1 MEKEFFTF
9 FMPRKSVL
17 AKQELQKKEQIDLSK
32 TTKKRTAVQRN
43 LHCGALI
50 GVPQCV
56 FSCTAVQF
64 LLVYTRVELINSS
77 AVAKVSSLPTSTI

>member
-9 FMPRKSVL
+9 FMPRKGVL

-32 TTKKRTAVQRN
+32 TTKKSTAVQRN

-64 LLVYTRVELINSS
+64 
-77 AVAKVSSLPTSTI
+77 